1 MRHPAERAGFT
12 LVELV
17 IGIALIGSVVALL
30 VALVYPQLLRSAD
43 PLLIQRAAALGQ
55 SLAEEV
61 LAKPFDELTPL
72 GGVPPC
78 NPCSATLGPD
88 AGELGREDFDDVDDF
103 NLYCGNP
110 GDRFAVE
117 NALGIAPDDYGS
129 FSIRV
134 CVDYDGDY
142 DGVADT
148 DSNAK
153 LVTIDVWPPSERS
166 GAVRFQFYRGNF

>member
-1 MRHPAERAGFT
+1 MRRRAERSGFT

-17 IGIALIGSVVALL
+17 VGIALIGSVVALL
-30 VALVYPQLLRSAD
+30 VALVYPQLLRSVD
-43 PLLIQRAAALGQ
+43 PLFIQRAAALGQ

-78 NPCSATLGPD
+78 NPCSAVLGVD

-103 NLYCGNP
+103 NFYCGNP

-117 NALGIAPDDYGS
+117 NALGLTPDDYSG
-129 FSIRV
+129 FSMRI

-153 LVTIDVWPPSERS
+153 RVTIDVWPPGDRS
-166 GAVRFQFYRGNF
+166 DAVRFEFYRGNF